1 VRISYVALFFALILG
16 AADMASA
23 QRAASPR
30 GEASTQIGSTDGP
43 WMVVDYGRPI
53 LRGRTAIFGSGEEYG
68 QGLYA
73 GAPVWRAGANVTTTL
88 TTETDLGIAGKHL
101 PAGTYTLFVEL
112 TSPTEW
118 TLIISGH
125 KAKPSYRSEEEGLW
139 GAYGYT
145 ADKDVIRAP
154 MAVNPLEV
162 MVDQFTI
169 SFMNVTEAGGQMAMI
184 WGNTMGAVNF
194 EVH

>member
-1 VRISYVALFFALILG
+1 MRISYVALFFALILG

-43 WMVVDYGRPI
+43 WMFVDYGRPI
-53 LRGRTAIFGSGEEYG
+53 LRGRTNIFGSGEEYG

-73 GAPVWRAGANVTTTL
+73 GAPVWRAGANVSTTF

-101 PAGTYTLFVEL
+101 PAGTYTLFIEL
-112 TSPTEW
+112 TSPTAW
-118 TLIISGH
+118 TLIISSH
-125 KAKPSYRSEEEGLW
+125 KGKSSFRSEEEGIW
-139 GAYGYT
+139 GSYGYT
-145 ADKDVIRAP
+145 PEKDVIRAP

-162 MVDQFTI
+162 IVDQFTI
-169 SFMNVTEAGGQMAMI
+169 SFMNVSADGGQMAFI
-184 WGNTMGAVNF
+184 WGNTIGTVNF

>member
-1 VRISYVALFFALILG
+1 
-16 AADMASA
+16 MASA

-30 GEASTQIGSTDGP
+30 GEASTQIGSAEGP
-43 WMVVDYGRPI
+43 WMIVDYGRPI
-53 LRGRTAIFGSGEEYG
+53 LRGRTNIFGSGADYG
-68 QGLYA
+68 KGLYA
-73 GAPVWRAGANVTTTL
+73 GAPVWRAGANVSTTL

-112 TSPTEW
+112 TSPTAW

-125 KAKPSYRSEEEGLW
+125 KAKPSYQGDGEGLW

-145 ADKDVIRAP
+145 TDKDVIRAP
-154 MAVNPLEV
+154 MTVSPMASS
-162 MVDQFTI
+162 VDQFTI
-169 SFMNVTEAGGQMAMI
+169 SFMNVTEAGGQLAMI

-194 EVH
+194 QVH